1 MLKVVSFILAILT
14 LLLPLPAA
22 AGCSVLERGEQ
33 SSPQRL
39 AEAYLNAFR
48 DRNFDQMIILSGGWA
63 GSQEELDYFRRLVE
77 MIELKSY
84 TIEQVKMISKSEALV
99 RVSVTLSLLGR
110 ERAQTDLLRVYK
122 EEGKWYL
129 AEGILE

>member
-1 MLKVVSFILAILT
+1 MKAASLVLALL
-14 LLLPLPAA
+14 LLLPLPAT
-22 AGCSVLERGEQ
+22 AGCSVFERGEQ

-48 DRNFDQMIILSGGWA
+48 DRQFDQMIILSGGWT

-77 MIELKSY
+77 MIDLKSY
-84 TIEQVKMISKSEALV
+84 TIEQVKMIGKSEALV
-99 RVSVTLSLLGR
+99 RVTVNFSLLGR
-110 ERAQTDLLRVYK
+110 EKTQTDLIRAYK

-129 AEGILE
+129 AEGVLD